1 MSKQPLIENLEY
13 LKETKQKIKEA
24 IESKGVS
31 ILEEDTFRSYADKI
45 KSITQNI
52 IQDYKKVSPK
62 RTSISVVPDDGYD
75 GIAQVV
81 VEEVNSSIDE
91 NIKEDNIK
99 EGVNILGVV
108 GKFKGA
114 KLQST
119 KEITP
124 KTESQVVKPDYGY
137 NGLEQVEVNAVTS
150 DIDSN
155 IISENIRNGV
165 EILGVSGTLVD
176 NQVQSSKDAVPKTEP
191 QEITPDAG
199 FDGIAK
205 VNISA
210 VDSSID
216 SNITPSNIKKG
227 VNILGINGSF
237 EGKSDIPGGGNI
249 GDILTKNGTQDNDI
263 IWKSYNNILL
273 YKGNIPNLESIPE
286 LTQESAKADIFNLS
300 IPVFDITTFEL
311 TDEEKTS
318 IGADV
323 HQHYFA
329 WKIGNN
335 ILGMSTDN
343 EDNFR
348 GISIQQNY
356 EVIDGTTHVNKSMF
370 TYINASTS
378 SPVYINY
385 YIDDNNFAGVYTQLD
400 GDNYEQHKEV
410 GLIEF
415 TKPAVI
421 IFNGNL
427 DAEYYLQ
434 NISTS
439 LYNLYFMS
447 SDDAEMQRLMPF
459 TGPFLSFY
467 VNPEP
472 GVSRRYGY
480 KTMTR
485 GNFSYSD
492 KMIMI
497 TTDVLLNKK
506 MFLTNELNNY
516 YHQYDMYTVGED
528 MLIYVILNNQFVR
541 FSSFSSYYT
550 KKEIDD
556 MFYTVEEAL
565 DKIIEGE

>member
-124 KTESQVVKPDYGY
+124 KIESQIIKPDYGY

-199 FDGIAK
+199 FDGIAR

-216 SNITPSNIKKG
+216 SNITPNNIKKG
-227 VNILGINGSF
+227 VNILGIDGSF
-237 EGKSDIPGGGNI
+237 EGKSNIPSGGNI

-263 IWKSYNNILL
+263 VWKSYNNILL

-286 LTQESAKADIFNLS
+286 LTQESAKADIFNLN

-311 TDEEKTS
+311 TDEEKAS

-343 EDNFR
+343 EANFR

-356 EVIDGTTHVNKSMF
+356 EVIDGTTHINKSMF

-400 GDNYEQHKEV
+400 GDNYEQHKET

-467 VNPEP
+467 ANPEP

-492 KMIMI
+492 KMVMI

-541 FSSFSSYYT
+541 FSSYYT

>member
-1 MSKQPLIENLEY
+1 MPKQPLIENLEY

-199 FDGIAK
+199 FDGIAR

-216 SNITPSNIKKG
+216 SNITPNNIKKG
-227 VNILGINGSF
+227 VNILGIDGSF
-237 EGKSDIPGGGNI
+237 EGKSNIPSGGNI

-273 YKGNIPNLESIPE
+273 YKGNIPNQESIPE
-286 LTQESAKADIFNLS
+286 LTQESAKADTFDLN
-300 IPVFDITTFEL
+300 IPVFDITTFDL
-311 TDEEKTS
+311 TDEEKAS

-323 HQHYFA
+323 HRHYFA

-356 EVIDGTTHVNKSMF
+356 EVIDGTTHINKSMF

-400 GDNYEQHKEV
+400 GDNYEQHKET

-467 VNPEP
+467 VSPEP

-497 TTDVLLNKK
+497 TTDVLLNRK

-541 FSSFSSYYT
+541 FSSYYT
-550 KKEIDD
+550 KKEIND

-565 DKIIEGE
+565 DRIIEGE

>member
-1 MSKQPLIENLEY
+1 MKQPIIENLEY
-13 LKETKQKIKEA
+13 LKETKEA
-24 IESKGVS
+24 IREAIVNKGVS
-31 ILEEDTFRSYADKI
+31 VQDTDTFRSYAEKI
-45 KSITQNI
+45 DSIEPNNI
-52 IQDYKKVSPK
+52 EDLIVANPKVSAQSINPSSGYAGIK
-62 RTSISVVPDDGYD
+62 QVIINGVTS
-75 GIAQVV
+75 
-81 VEEVNSSIDE
+81 NIDE
-91 NIKEDNIK
+91 NIKPENIK
-99 EGVNILGVV
+99 QGVTILDVTGNLNSNKIQDKVTVVPSTSQQNITPSDGYDGMSEVEVLAVNSNIDENIKPENIKSGVNILGV
-108 GKFKGA
+108 
-114 KLQST
+114 
-119 KEITP
+119 
-124 KTESQVVKPDYGY
+124 D
-137 NGLEQVEVNAVTS
+137 
-150 DIDSN
+150 
-155 IISENIRNGV
+155 
-165 EILGVSGTLVD
+165 
-176 NQVQSSKDAVPKTEP
+176 
-191 QEITPDAG
+191 
-199 FDGIAK
+199 
-205 VNISA
+205 
-210 VDSSID
+210 
-216 SNITPSNIKKG
+216 
-227 VNILGINGSF
+227 GSF
-237 EGKSDIPGGGNI
+237 EGKSGIPSGGNI
-249 GDILTKNGTQDNDI
+249 GDILTKNGTQDNDTV
-263 IWKSYNNILL
+263 WKSYNNILL

-286 LTQESAKADIFNLS
+286 LTQESAKADAFNLS
-300 IPVFDITTFEL
+300 IPVFDITTFDL
-311 TDEEKTS
+311 TDEEKAS

-335 ILGMSTDN
+335 VFGMSTDN

-356 EVIDGTTHVNKSMF
+356 EVIGGTTHINKSMF
-370 TYINASTS
+370 TYINATSS

-385 YIDDNNFAGVYTQLD
+385 YIDDNNLAGVYTQLD
-400 GDNYEQHKEV
+400 GDNYEQHKET

-467 VNPEP
+467 VSPEP

-497 TTDVLLNKK
+497 TTDVLLNRK
-506 MFLTNELNNY
+506 MFLTNELNDY

-541 FSSFSSYYT
+541 FSSYYT

-565 DKIIEGE
+565 NRIIEGE